1 MEGLEKKSVTAEE
14 FEEKYVPV
22 LNTVAELVISHP
34 EIPEEVDQSDLLG
47 ALTMLTNEL
56 RDDLNDR
63 VPEVVKL
70 QDELAKK
77 NKQILKLQ
85 ETNQQLYLKVGSRPD
100 PNKDPGAGEEK
111 PKKTFAEIKAMI
123 EKL

>member
-1 MEGLEKKSVTAEE
+1 MEGLEQKSVTAEE

-34 EIPEEVDQSDLLG
+34 DIPEEVEQSDLLG

-56 RDDLNDR
+56 RNDLNNR

-77 NKQILKLQ
+77 NKQVLKLQ

-100 PNKDPGAGEEK
+100 PSKDPNNEEK

-123 EKL
+123 EIL

>member
-1 MEGLEKKSVTAEE
+1 MEGLEQKSVTAEE

-34 EIPEEVDQSDLLG
+34 DIPEEVEQSDLLG

-56 RDDLNDR
+56 RNDLNNR

-77 NKQILKLQ
+77 NKQVLKLQ

-100 PNKDPGAGEEK
+100 PSKDPSSEEK